1 MQIGVDSFGAVIS
14 DPATGL
20 TVSALQRMDNLL
32 DEIVLADQ
40 VASMFSHGD
49 TTVVRARGFGSACDP
64 GCSSCADQEH
74 SPNKCGNR
82 PERRRPRPNLSGIR
96 HSRSDLPW
104 AC

>member
-40 VASMFSHGD
+40 VGLD
-49 TTVVRARGFGSACDP
+49 VFGI
-64 GCSSCADQEH
+64 GEH
-74 SPNKCGNR
+74 HRSEFVDRLRLLSWVLPL
-82 PERRRPRPNLSGIR
+82 PAPRTL
-96 HSRSDLPW
+96 
-104 AC
+104 A

>member
-40 VASMFSHGD
+40 VGVDAFDIG
-49 TTVVRARGFGSACDP
+49 
-64 GCSSCADQEH
+64 EH
-74 SPNKCGNR
+74 
-82 PERRRPRPNLSGIR
+82 RRSEFVDFRLLSWV
-96 HSRSDLPW
+96 LPLP
-104 AC
+104 ALRRFA